1 MSLKETIIGNER
13 AAKILERSYKNRK
26 LAHAYLFEGPDYLG
40 KKKLALGFSE
50 LILGRNEKNVEN
62 NLDLTI
68 LCPDKNSKQITVE
81 EIRYLEKKL
90 SLYPYYS
97 KSKIAI
103 IEQADRMNK
112 MAANALLKTL
122 EEPNATAIIILITSN
137 SGNIPD
143 TIKSRCQII
152 KFFPVSEKLLKKTL
166 AGKISDC
173 SEIEKIIE
181 ISAGKPEKALEL
193 ASNGRKIE
201 ELIENISKLD
211 VVINNCENRK
221 IVEAAVVSEK
231 ELNEIINMLN
241 LWIVCFRKSMINCYK
256 DNDDLKKK
264 CRLAEL
270 KKRIDI
276 INKTKKDLLTKNV
289 SCKLAIENLFLNI

>member
-13 AAKILERSYKNRK
+13 AARILERSYKNGK
-26 LAHAYLFEGPDYLG
+26 LAHAYLFEGPDCLG
-40 KKKLALGFSE
+40 KKKLAFGFSR
-50 LILGRNEKNVEN
+50 LVLGGNEKNIEN
-62 NLDLTI
+62 NLDLI
-68 LCPDKNSKQITVE
+68 VLRPDKDSKQIIVE
-81 EIRYLEKKL
+81 EIRDLEKKL

-97 KSKIAI
+97 KYKITI

-112 MAANALLKTL
+112 TAANALLKTL

-152 KFFPVSEKLLKKTL
+152 KFFPVNKKTL
-166 AGKISDC
+166 RKKLADKIDDP

-193 ASNGRKIE
+193 AGNGKKIKE
-201 ELIENISKLD
+201 MGENINKLD
-211 VVINNCENRK
+211 AVINNYENER
-221 IVEAAVVSEK
+221 IVEAAIVSGK
-231 ELNEIINMLN
+231 ELDETVNMLD
-241 LWIVCFRKSMINCYK
+241 LWAIRLRKSVINCRK
-256 DNDDLKKK
+256 SDDDSRRKHE
-264 CRLAEL
+264 LAEF
-270 KKRIDI
+270 KRRIDI

-289 SCKLAIENLFLNI
+289 NYKLAIENLFLNM